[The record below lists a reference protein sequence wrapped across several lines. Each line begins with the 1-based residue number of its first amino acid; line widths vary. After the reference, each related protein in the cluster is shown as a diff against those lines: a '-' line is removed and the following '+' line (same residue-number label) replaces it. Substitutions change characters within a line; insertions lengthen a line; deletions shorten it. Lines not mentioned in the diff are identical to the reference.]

1 MIYSVYKS
9 CLRIGKKVHHRSYEF
24 WVKTASAVTMVM
36 VSLMIAAKCW
46 AWLASG
52 SASMLGSLTDSLM
65 DITASAMSFLVL
77 GYALRP
83 ADDDHRFGHGKAE
96 ALAGLG
102 QAAFIAGSGCL
113 LAFHGVERLF
123 NPVVLSHSMLGVWVS
138 IFAIACTLVV
148 VFVQTK
154 VVNHTDSIAIKADS
168 VHYKGDIILN
178 AAVLVAILL
187 AQNGMQYADPLF
199 AIGVAGYLLYNSW
212 DIARQSADHL
222 MDKELPDEEKSQ
234 IVEIANSHADVF
246 GVHDVRTRQGGKVKF
261 IQMHLELED
270 TLPLIRA
277 HYVAD
282 EVVAMI
288 QAKFDC
294 EMDIL
299 IHQDPLSLSQ
309 TQVSEP
315 ENS

>member
-1 MIYSVYKS
+1 MKN
-9 CLRIGKKVHHRSYEF
+9 RSYEF
-24 WVKTASAVTMVM
+24 WVKTASIVTMVM

-123 NPVVLSHSMLGVWVS
+123 NPVVLTHSMLGIWVS
-138 IFAIACTLVV
+138 IFAIVCTLVV
-148 VFVQTK
+148 VFVQQK
-154 VVNHTDSIAIKADS
+154 VIAHTESIAIKADS
-168 VHYKGDIILN
+168 VHYKGDLILN
-178 AAVLVAILL
+178 AAVLLAIIL
-187 AQNGMQYADPLF
+187 AQSGMMFADPIF

-212 DIARQSADHL
+212 DIAGQSADHL
-222 MDKELPDEEKSQ
+222 MDKELPDEEKTE
-234 IVEIANSHADVF
+234 IILIANAHDDVF
-246 GVHDVRTRQGGKVKF
+246 GVHDVRTRQGGKIKF
-261 IQMHLELED
+261 IQLHLELKDEM
-270 TLPLIRA
+270 PLIRA
-277 HYVAD
+277 HNVAD

-288 QAKFDC
+288 QKGFES

-299 IHQDPLSLSQ
+299 IHLDPLSICDQ
-309 TQVSEP
+309 DNPVQKA
-315 ENS
+315 

>member
-1 MIYSVYKS
+1 M
-9 CLRIGKKVHHRSYEF
+9 HHRSYEF
-24 WVKTASAVTMVM
+24 WVKTASVVTMVM
-36 VSLMIAAKCW
+36 VSLMIATKCW

-113 LAFHGVERLF
+113 LAFHGIERLF
-123 NPVVLSHSMLGVWVS
+123 NPVELSHSMLGVWVS
-138 IFAIACTLVV
+138 AFAILCTLVV

-154 VVNHTDSIAIKADS
+154 VINHTESIAIKADS
-168 VHYKGDIILN
+168 VHYKGDLILN

-187 AQNGMQYADPLF
+187 AGNGVQYADPIF

-212 DIARQSADHL
+212 DIAKQSADHL
-222 MDKELPDEEKSQ
+222 MDKELPDDEKLQ
-234 IVEIANSHADVF
+234 IVEIANSHKDVF

-282 EVVAMI
+282 EVVEMI
-288 QAKFDC
+288 QQKFDC

-309 TQVSEP
+309 VDVTELQ
-315 ENS
+315 NS